1 MKRTNIYFLALV
13 IMLFPLTAGHTQ
25 EIDGSILA
33 RLTTVDNK
41 TIPPQQY
48 LSKDIAL
55 KKPFVVKGKVTDK
68 GGEAIPSV
76 KVNITQLMDYQSFQS
91 TTDNDGIYQIELSS
105 NETATT
111 YKLSIE
117 FLSGEFEFDSN
128 KIFAEKAYQ
137 VSSKYPSSYR
147 TSDTLCMNELIYL
160 ANKNS
165 NPKEEKVR
173 LVINIAHQKE
183 SILTKKPEESAMDVI
198 NHIIPSI
205 PTSIKERLI
214 ARFEEM
220 RKIKPEEVK
229 YFEALGLLQYELR
242 AIPER
247 NYRDAAI
254 NRFRTAIK
262 IGSANMEV
270 HYDLIDLLSEAGY
283 YGESIQ
289 IAVRALQLIGD
300 DASKFN
306 MKQDFQWFIRRAQFN
321 FAEKEKEKKLTEEEL
336 KLRNDWSLKLLE
348 DQREVYR
355 QEGFPSEIKKY
366 DRKEGTQEEWWYYN
380 KGICYVF
387 LNGMLNT
394 KREF

>member
-147 TSDTLCMNELIYL
+147 ASDTLCMNELIYL
-160 ANKNS
+160 ADKNS

-270 HYDLIDLLSEAGY
+270 HYDLINLLSEAGY

-300 DASKFN
+300 DAS
-306 MKQDFQWFIRRAQFN
+306 
-321 FAEKEKEKKLTEEEL
+321 
-336 KLRNDWSLKLLE
+336 
-348 DQREVYR
+348 
-355 QEGFPSEIKKY
+355 
-366 DRKEGTQEEWWYYN
+366 
-380 KGICYVF
+380 
-387 LNGMLNT
+387 
-394 KREF
+394 